1 MNSKVKI
8 NSLFNNLQFLVFII
22 VGIINAPYILGKL
35 GLVDY
40 GIWVFIMSILSYSS
54 VLYLGFGQS
63 VIKYTSEFTAKKD
76 YESAN
81 TVLGTVFTF
90 YTFIGAIAFTLG
102 CIVAYLLPNLIAI
115 PEGKEIQYQVAMVIV
130 SFQISF
136 LFPTSVFGGIL
147 MAKQKYVYTS
157 SARIIAHLTNLAVV
171 ILTPS
176 QYFTIIF
183 LALVFMLTTT
193 ISHGFDI
200 IMAKL
205 TEKELKVSFRNFDPK
220 MFKKLFSF
228 SIYSFLIVLSDKM
241 IELTDT
247 IIIGIFLTPAAVA
260 LYSVPQ
266 RLVNY
271 LRMLLM
277 KSSEVLFPHFTML
290 LAKNKK
296 DQIKDSWLNGFK
308 LSLAIATCITVVY
321 LTYGGIFQVLW
332 MQKEEFQDMHKILI
346 ILSLGFLL
354 NQPMTNSFL
363 IAVEKHKTTS
373 KLSLLQALLNLV
385 FSIILVQKYGLTGVA
400 LASCVPSFII
410 SSLILPFMANKL
422 IGIPPLKFLSKSIA
436 PPLLCGILPFIALSY
451 LKNLGYGTNYIQF
464 GSICA
469 ICVIL
474 FAIPYVFIFDKSLFK
489 LTSR

>member
-8 NSLFNNLQFLVFII
+8 NSLFNNLQFIVFII
-22 VGIINAPYILGKL
+22 VGIINAPYILRKL

-63 VIKYTSEFTAKKD
+63 IIKYTSEYTAKKD
-76 YESAN
+76 YNSAN

-90 YTFIGAIAFTLG
+90 YSFIGAIAFTIG
-102 CIVAYLLPNLIAI
+102 CTIAYLLPNLIDI
-115 PEGKEIQYQVAMVIV
+115 PVGKETQYQFAMVIV

-136 LFPTSVFGGIL
+136 LFPASVFGGIL

-157 SARIIAHLTNLAVV
+157 SARIIAHLANLSVV
-171 ILTPS
+171 VFTPEK
-176 QYFTIIF
+176 YFTIIF

-193 ISHGFDI
+193 ISHSFDI
-200 IMAKL
+200 IMSKL
-205 TEKELKVSFRNFDPK
+205 TEKELKVSFKNFDPK

-241 IELTDT
+241 IELTDS
-247 IIIGIFLTPAAVA
+247 IIIGIFLNPAAVA

-277 KSSEVLFPHFTML
+277 KSSEVLFPHFSML
-290 LAKNKK
+290 LAKNENEK
-296 DQIKDSWLNGFK
+296 IKDSWLKGYK
-308 LSLAIATCITVVY
+308 LSLAIGTCITVVY

-332 MQKEEFQDMHKILI
+332 MQKTEFYEMHKILI

-354 NQPMTNSFL
+354 NQPMTNAFL

-385 FSIILVQKYGLTGVA
+385 LSLILVKKYGLTGVA
-400 LASCVPSFII
+400 LASCIPSFII
-410 SSLILPFMANKL
+410 SSLVLPFMANKL
-422 IGIPPLKFLSKSIA
+422 IGISPFTFISKSIL
-436 PPLLCGILPFIALSY
+436 PSLISSILPLITLSY
-451 LKNLGYGTNYIQF
+451 IKNSGFGTTYIEF
-464 GSICA
+464 ALICA
-469 ICVIL
+469 LCVIL
-474 FAIPYVFIFDKSLFK
+474 FGIPYLLIFDRSFFK
-489 LTSR
+489 LSSK